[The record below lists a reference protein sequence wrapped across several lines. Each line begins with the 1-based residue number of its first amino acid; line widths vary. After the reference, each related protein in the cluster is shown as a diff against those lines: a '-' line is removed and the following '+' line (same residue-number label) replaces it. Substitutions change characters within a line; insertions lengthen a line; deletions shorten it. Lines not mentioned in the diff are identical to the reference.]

1 MERQLLPLL
10 SEESERNESGTF
22 KVTRNKINKG
32 RGCLEIPDI
41 GDRHGFVFSLNGATR
56 NFLWMREVGGT
67 FRNFKMSGRYLSV
80 QMRSVEEVNVSLA
93 TRRVI

>member
-56 NFLWMREVGGT
+56 NFLWMREGGGYIQK
-67 FRNFKMSGRYLSV
+67 F
-80 QMRSVEEVNVSLA
+80 
-93 TRRVI
+93 